1 MPPQAK
7 SSDTAITVTNKERR
21 DRNREA
27 QQQFRKRKQEANDLR
42 FHRLKSLEWVIEKM
56 STVVSDFT
64 DQLLQ
69 NPVVLQYPDLITTI
83 QDVIRDV
90 LALANEAGD
99 PEDAPKVRK
108 ARGKSVQ
115 MKKGVAEGSKPI
127 PDVSQS
133 PIDATV
139 DSALLCPGNQDVIP
153 DPTPVTQTFP
163 MQNPLVEFEGIPLE
177 IMTPDLYLQT
187 ADIPST
193 IPQSL
198 GPILWTTPKHFLPNS
213 FNHRLTYSC
222 FNAGG
227 LVLSRSVESPI
238 PWTEESRMFGS
249 TFRYR
254 QKEEMINR
262 IKWLL
267 GPGKDELQDLALLPW
282 GGRWWDQEFSSDDL
296 ASCATAASMIDSS
309 APQFLSVVGVE
320 KQLKAL
326 GARSLEKETVEL
338 NLAILSGNRREPLCI
353 QPESWSF
360 VNLFPSKMP
369 RQRFTSPTVH
379 VSVISLIENLTKIA
393 VCLMKGPGFPKQA
406 LKWAIEESVIMN
418 GGHESWSRDLI
429 SCGGHGI
436 QCE

>member
-1 MPPQAK
+1 
-7 SSDTAITVTNKERR
+7 
-21 DRNREA
+21 
-27 QQQFRKRKQEANDLR
+27 
-42 FHRLKSLEWVIEKM
+42 M
-56 STVVSDFT
+56 STVVADFT

-69 NPVVLQYPDLITTI
+69 DPVVLQYPDLITTI
-83 QDVIRDV
+83 QDVIKEV
-90 LALANEAGD
+90 LALANAAGD
-99 PEDAPKVRK
+99 PEDAPKIRR

-115 MKKGVAEGSKPI
+115 VKGVTGGSKPI
-127 PDVSQS
+127 SDPSQS
-133 PIDATV
+133 PIDATA
-139 DSALLCPGNQDVIP
+139 DSALLCPGHQDVMP
-153 DPTPVTQTFP
+153 DPTTITQTFP

-177 IMTPDLYLQT
+177 IMTPEFYPQAPDVSL
-187 ADIPST
+187 T

-198 GPILWTTPKHFLPNS
+198 GPILWTTPKRFLPNS

-227 LVLSRSVESPI
+227 LVLNRSVESPI

-254 QKEEMINR
+254 QREEMINR

-309 APQFLSVVGVE
+309 APQFLSVFGVE

-338 NLAILSGNRREPLCI
+338 STNNLAILSGNCREPLCV

-360 VNLFPSKMP
+360 VNLFPSKTP
-369 RQRFTSPTVH
+369 RQRFTSPTIH
-379 VSVISLIENLTKIA
+379 VSVSSLIANLTKIA

-406 LKWAIEESVIMN
+406 LKRAIEESVIMSSDY
-418 GGHESWSRDLI
+418 ESWSHDPI
-429 SCGGHGI
+429 PCGGRGI

>member
-1 MPPQAK
+1 MPTQAK
-7 SSDTAITVTNKERR
+7 SSNTAMTMTNKERR

-42 FHRLKSLEWVIEKM
+42 FHRLKSLEWVIEGM

-69 NPVVLQYPDLITTI
+69 DPVVLQYPGLITTI
-83 QDVIRDV
+83 QDVIKDV
-90 LALANEAGD
+90 LALANAAGD
-99 PEDAPKVRK
+99 PEDAPKVHK
-108 ARGKSVQ
+108 PRGKSVQ
-115 MKKGVAEGSKPI
+115 VKEGVTGGSKTI
-127 PDVSQS
+127 SDLSQS
-133 PIDATV
+133 PIDTSV
-139 DSALLCPGNQDVIP
+139 DSALLCPGHQDVMP
-153 DPTPVTQTFP
+153 DPTPITQTFP

-177 IMTPDLYLQT
+177 IMTSDLYPEV
-187 ADIPST
+187 ADIPFT

-198 GPILWTTPKHFLPNS
+198 GPILWTTPKRFLPNS

-227 LVLSRSVESPI
+227 LVLNRSVESPI

-254 QKEEMINR
+254 QKEEMIDR

-267 GPGKDELQDLALLPW
+267 GPGKDELQDLALLPR

-296 ASCATAASMIDSS
+296 ASCATAARMIDSS

-326 GARSLEKETVEL
+326 GAHSLEKETVEL
-338 NLAILSGNRREPLCI
+338 STNNLEILSGNCWEPLCI

-360 VNLFPSKMP
+360 VNLFPSTTP

-379 VSVISLIENLTKIA
+379 
-393 VCLMKGPGFPKQA
+393 GPGFPKQA
-406 LKWAIEESVIMN
+406 LKGAIEESVIMSSDY
-418 GGHESWSRDLI
+418 EPWSHDLI

>member
-1 MPPQAK
+1 
-7 SSDTAITVTNKERR
+7 
-21 DRNREA
+21 
-27 QQQFRKRKQEANDLR
+27 
-42 FHRLKSLEWVIEKM
+42 M
-56 STVVSDFT
+56 STVIADFT

-69 NPVVLQYPDLITTI
+69 DPVVLQYPDLITTI
-83 QDVIRDV
+83 QDMIKDV
-90 LALANEAGD
+90 LALANAAGD
-99 PEDAPKVRK
+99 PEDAPKVRRP
-108 ARGKSVQ
+108 RGKSVQ
-115 MKKGVAEGSKPI
+115 VKKGVTGGSKPI
-127 PDVSQS
+127 SDLSQS

-139 DSALLCPGNQDVIP
+139 DSAPLCPGHQDIMP
-153 DPTPVTQTFP
+153 DPTSVTQTFP
-163 MQNPLVEFEGIPLE
+163 MQNHLVEFEDTPLE
-177 IMTPDLYLQT
+177 IMTPDLYHQA
-187 ADIPST
+187 ADIPFT

-198 GPILWTTPKHFLPNS
+198 GPILWTTPKPFLPNS

-222 FNAGG
+222 FNLGG
-227 LVLSRSVESPI
+227 LVLNRSVESPI

-254 QKEEMINR
+254 QREEMINR

-309 APQFLSVVGVE
+309 APQFLSVFGVE

-326 GARSLEKETVEL
+326 GACSLEKETVEL
-338 NLAILSGNRREPLCI
+338 STNNLAILSGNYWEPLCL

-360 VNLFPSKMP
+360 VNLFPSKTP
-369 RQRFTSPTVH
+369 RQRFKSPTVH
-379 VSVISLIENLTKIA
+379 VSVNSLIENLTKIA

-406 LKWAIEESVIMN
+406 LKGAIEESVIMSS
-418 GGHESWSRDLI
+418 GYESWSHDLVA
-429 SCGGHGI
+429 CGGHGI